1 MASQT
6 NAWLETAL
14 VTITKLAG
22 TDYEFAALTE
32 TIDIDQGDKDIEGIA
47 NVAGGR
53 VVKWTPE
60 GDTSI
65 TLEMYPTGVNGLATP
80 DGVANLFHGFTD
92 TSTGSNS
99 RVRDLFRISV
109 LWTNDTT
116 ATSGAG
122 ATAASTSNKRFAL
135 ANAYATSY
143 KTSFTDGIQKV
154 TITFKTTPFNKAGDT
169 SNILEEGINNTAST
183 TLTAYTTVANFR

>member
-32 TIDIDQGDKDIEGIA
+32 TVDIDQGDKDIEGIA

-60 GDTSI
+60 GDTMI
-65 TLEMYPTGVNGLATP
+65 TLEIYPTGVNGLESP
-80 DGVANLFHGFTD
+80 DGVANLFHGFTS

-99 RVRDLFRISV
+99 RTRDLFRVAV

-122 ATAASTSNKRFAL
+122 ATAASTSNKRFVL
-135 ANAYATSY
+135 ANAYVTSY
-143 KTSFTDGIQKV
+143 KTSFTDGIQKSTV
-154 TITFKTTPFNKAGDT
+154 TFKAVPFDKAGTT
-169 SNILEEGINNTAST
+169 SNILEEGIDNTAST
-183 TLTAYTTVANFR
+183 ALTAYTITANFR